1 MKTIYFKHFP
11 FLGILLVTCFFSSPA
26 RSQEVWKSVDDTLQ
40 SRSERI
46 QRTDYKVSIR
56 QRRHWHEKKVYGAL
70 VSNIQRRP
78 TNEEDTTGVVRTL
91 MGFCPFTDA
100 FRHPLKVRIQ
110 RQGAPFHTVEVRP
123 TEYKIPCRRIDDTTV
138 EIELQTPKQK
148 VSVEF
153 DGDRD
158 HNIFVW
164 PDLPDENVPE
174 QGTKDIVFYGPG
186 EHDAG
191 EILLSSGQTLYLA
204 EGAVV
209 YGRVKAAFANN
220 VTIRGRGMLCGSR
233 EIHDFDRRPCLIRMH
248 DCRNIHIEGVI
259 FRDSPAWTMNLG
271 NCDSVFIDNVKEV
284 SWMRNSDG
292 VDLCNVRHARIK
304 DCFMRNYDD
313 NISLKTYGAPHIKDA
328 NLYDIRMEYCTV
340 WADCGHNLLVGPE
353 SHPDLSM
360 SDIDFS
366 HIQVLESRENCYP
379 WKGSLAVMVSDEGT
393 FHDISFQ
400 DICLDNIRGGQ
411 IYSIDFCIYNK
422 MGKACRNV
430 LLKDVRHLGTERLPK
445 GVVHEK
451 VENCRIENVAE
462 E

>member
-1 MKTIYFKHFP
+1 
-11 FLGILLVTCFFSSPA
+11 
-26 RSQEVWKSVDDTLQ
+26 
-40 SRSERI
+40 
-46 QRTDYKVSIR
+46 
-56 QRRHWHEKKVYGAL
+56 
-70 VSNIQRRP
+70 
-78 TNEEDTTGVVRTL
+78 
-91 MGFCPFTDA
+91 
-100 FRHPLKVRIQ
+100 
-110 RQGAPFHTVEVRP
+110 
-123 TEYKIPCRRIDDTTV
+123 
-138 EIELQTPKQK
+138 
-148 VSVEF
+148 
-153 DGDRD
+153 
-158 HNIFVW
+158 
-164 PDLPDENVPE
+164 
-174 QGTKDIVFYGPG
+174 
-186 EHDAG
+186 
-191 EILLSSGQTLYLA
+191 
-204 EGAVV
+204 
-209 YGRVKAAFANN
+209 
-220 VTIRGRGMLCGSR
+220 
-233 EIHDFDRRPCLIRMH
+233 
-248 DCRNIHIEGVI
+248 
-259 FRDSPAWTMNLG
+259 
-271 NCDSVFIDNVKEV
+271 
-284 SWMRNSDG
+284 
-292 VDLCNVRHARIK
+292 
-304 DCFMRNYDD
+304 MRNYDD

-451 VENCRIENVAE
+451 VENSRIENVAE